1 MMTRSAILLAAFGS
15 SEPQAHRI
23 LARFEAKVREAFPG
37 RTVRWAFT
45 SGRIR
50 ERLAGEGKK
59 TDSVSKALARV
70 GFERFE
76 TVAVQ
81 SLHVIPGKEFEDL
94 KRAVRDAEENGPI
107 ARTTLGAPLL
117 AGPDDVEA
125 AAAAILRNLPPERS
139 PHEAVLLM
147 GHGTWHQG
155 DAVYDSLAARLAE
168 QDPLVKL
175 GTLEGIDSL
184 EPLLDALRRDTV
196 NTVWLIPLLAVVGAH
211 VQRDMAG
218 DGPNSWKSRI
228 EAAGFACKPVM
239 RGAVEN
245 EDLSDIWISHLT
257 TAVSELDS
265 DQASGGQGNT
275 VPLDP

>member
-1 MMTRSAILLAAFGS
+1 MTRSAILLAAFGS

-23 LARFEAKVREAFPG
+23 LARFETKVREAFPD

-59 TDSVSKALARV
+59 TDSVNKALARV

-94 KRAVRDAEENGPI
+94 KSAVRDAEENGPI
-107 ARTTLGAPLL
+107 AKTTLGAPLL
-117 AGPDDVEA
+117 AGPEDVEA

-147 GHGTWHQG
+147 GHGTWHRG
-155 DAVYDSLAARLAE
+155 DAVYDSLAATLAR

-184 EPLLDALRRDTV
+184 DYLLDELRSKAV
-196 NTVWLIPLLAVVGAH
+196 ATVWLVPLLAVVGAH

-218 DGPNSWKSRI
+218 DGPDSWKSRI
-228 EAAGFACKPVM
+228 EAAGFICTPVM

-245 EDLSDIWISHLT
+245 EDLADIWIRHLA
-257 TAVSELDS
+257 TAVAELDR
-265 DQASGGQGNT
+265 
-275 VPLDP
+275 